1 MAYTLRFESNA
12 MQQDNRIRQ
21 FLEQLA
27 VFGRNVRRVARA
39 EVEETRI
46 NELRQ
51 FYGISQRTFGRAMD
65 WADNYFDQ
73 QIMDVQWDWKGEEG
87 KTRRRNGQVVDEP
100 RDIVD
105 TGALLR
111 SKQRN
116 NINGSTTEFT
126 WTAEH
131 AEGVHDGYVARGGG
145 TNPAR
150 PWTEPTLQEIDE
162 VINTIFARRAQ

>member
-27 VFGRNVRRVARA
+27 VFGRNVRRIARA
-39 EVEETRI
+39 EVEEARI

-51 FYGISQRTFGRAMD
+51 FYGISQRTFSQAMD
-65 WADNYFDQ
+65 WADSDFDQ
-73 QIMDVQWDWKGEEG
+73 QITDVQWDWKGEEG

-145 TNPAR
+145 VNPAR
-150 PWTEPTLQEIDE
+150 PWTQPTLEEIDE
-162 VINTIFARRAQ
+162 VVNTIFTRRAQ

>member
-21 FLEQLA
+21 FLERLT
-27 VFGRNVRRVARA
+27 VLGRNIRRIARA

-51 FYGISQRTFGRAMD
+51 FYGISQRTFSRAMD
-65 WADNYFDQ
+65 WADNDFDQ
-73 QIMDVQWDWKGEEG
+73 QITSDQWDWKGPDG
-87 KTRRRNGQVVDEP
+87 RTRRKNGTTVTEP

-105 TGALLR
+105 SGALLR

-116 NINGSTTEFT
+116 NINSSTTEFT
-126 WTAEH
+126 WTADH

-150 PWTEPTLQEIDE
+150 PWTEPTLEEIDE

>member
-12 MQQDNRIRQ
+12 MQQDNKIRQ

-27 VFGRNVRRVARA
+27 VFGRNVKKIARA
-39 EVEETRI
+39 EVEEANI
-46 NELRQ
+46 NELRK
-51 FYGISQRTFGRAMD
+51 FYGISTRTFEYAMD
-65 WADNYFDQ
+65 WADENFDE
-73 QIMDVQWDWKGEEG
+73 QIKSDQWDWKGPDG
-87 KTRRRNGQVVDEP
+87 KTRRQNGSVVTEP

-105 TGALLR
+105 TGTLLK

-116 NINGSTTEFT
+116 NINNSTTEFT
-126 WTAEH
+126 WTANH
-131 AEGVHDGYVARGGG
+131 AEGVHDGYVSKGGG

-150 PWTEPTLQEIDE
+150 PWTQPTLEDIDE

>member
-65 WADNYFDQ
+65 WADNDFDQ

-126 WTAEH
+126 WAAEH

-145 TNPAR
+145 INPAR

-162 VINTIFARRAQ
+162 VINTIVARRAQ

>member
-21 FLEQLA
+21 FLERLT
-27 VFGRNVRRVARA
+27 VLGRNIRRIARA

-51 FYGISQRTFGRAMD
+51 FYGISQRTFSRAMD
-65 WADNYFDQ
+65 WADTDFDQ
-73 QIMDVQWDWKGEEG
+73 QITSDQWDWKGPDG
-87 KTRRRNGQVVDEP
+87 RTRRKNGTTVTEP

-105 TGALLR
+105 SGALLR

-116 NINGSTTEFT
+116 NINSSTTEFT
-126 WTAEH
+126 WTADH

-150 PWTEPTLQEIDE
+150 PWTEPTLEEIDD
-162 VINTIFARRAQ
+162 VVNAIFARRAQ

>member
-21 FLEQLA
+21 FLERLT
-27 VFGRNVRRVARA
+27 VLGRNIRRIARA
-39 EVEETRI
+39 EVEETRV

-51 FYGISQRTFGRAMD
+51 FYGISQRTFSRAMD
-65 WADNYFDQ
+65 WADTDFDQ
-73 QIMDVQWDWKGEEG
+73 QITSDQWDWKGPDG
-87 KTRRRNGQVVDEP
+87 RTRRKNGTTVTEP

-105 TGALLR
+105 SGALLR

-116 NINGSTTEFT
+116 NINSSTTEFT
-126 WTAEH
+126 WTADH

-150 PWTEPTLQEIDE
+150 PWTEPTLEEIDD